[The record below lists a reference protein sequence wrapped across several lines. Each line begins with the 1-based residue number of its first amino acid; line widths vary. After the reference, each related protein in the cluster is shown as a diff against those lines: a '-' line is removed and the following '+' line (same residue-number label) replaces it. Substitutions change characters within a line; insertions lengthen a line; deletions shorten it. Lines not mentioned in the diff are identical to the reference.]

1 MFDTINMFLDIKPNQ
16 YRLSDLVK
24 TLNQV
29 TEIKREEAIYLSG
42 YLKNYKIGISEQ
54 GISLKGSLA
63 KYFLNDNFQTL
74 TRSDSQRAIEQ
85 LSDEL
90 NLPIEKAKVCRID
103 FSQNLIM
110 TYEPEAYYSY
120 LGESNHFQRLPQ
132 PQSLYY
138 SNGKRQKLFYNK
150 VAEGKAKRNIL
161 PEVWNTQKVLRYE
174 LRLTSRLTEQLNRNE
189 VKALDLYNEAF
200 YMAIFDKW
208 YNEYQNINKL
218 NSINFNLEEMNSPKD
233 FHKQLELYAIQI
245 IGQDKIMQFIE
256 DMRAKNAF
264 DKPEYY
270 SRAKK
275 EVRELCKEPIHTIK
289 SELITELDK
298 KVRDAKRFY
307 R

>member
-1 MFDTINMFLDIKPNQ
+1 MFDTINMFLEIQANQ
-16 YRLSDLVK
+16 YDLNKLVNCLDNISE
-24 TLNQV
+24 T
-29 TEIKREEAIYLSG
+29 KRESSKYITG

-85 LSDEL
+85 LSDILCLSISE
-90 NLPIEKAKVCRID
+90 AKVNRID
-103 FSQNLIM
+103 FSQNFLM
-110 TYEPEAYYSY
+110 KYEPEAYYSF
-120 LGESNHFQRLPQ
+120 LGESNHFQRITQ

-138 SNGKRQKLFYNK
+138 TNGKRQKLFYNK

-161 PEVWNTQKVLRYE
+161 PEVWNNKNVLRYE
-174 LRLTSRLTEQLNRNE
+174 MRLTNRLTEQLNMNE
-189 VKALDLYNEAF
+189 VKAVDLYNEAF
-200 YMAIFDKW
+200 YMVIFDKW
-208 YNEYQNINKL
+208 LNEYQTINKL
-218 NSINFNLEEMNSPKD
+218 NEINFNIEEMNSPKD
-233 FHKQLELYAIQI
+233 FHKQLELYAIQL
-245 IGQDKIMQFIE
+245 IGQDKIMQVIE

-270 SRAKK
+270 SRTKK
-275 EVRELCKEPIHTIK
+275 EIREMCKEPIHTVK

-298 KVRDAKRFY
+298 KITDAKRYY